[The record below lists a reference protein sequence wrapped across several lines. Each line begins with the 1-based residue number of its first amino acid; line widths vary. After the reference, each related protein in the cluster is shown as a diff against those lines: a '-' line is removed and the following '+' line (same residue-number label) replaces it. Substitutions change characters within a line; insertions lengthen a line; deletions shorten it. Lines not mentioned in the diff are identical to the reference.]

1 MENLMSM
8 QHSLPDHVAGAG
20 PRMLYC
26 PKCSQ
31 QMRIA
36 MATPGRDE
44 GETCAY
50 ECACGHQELNNMGR
64 PTIEQTMLQPVER
77 DIMLAAVPSLRA
89 FAISL
94 SGNVDRADDLVQ
106 GTLVRAIANI
116 DSFKPGTNMQAWLC
130 TILRNLFRS
139 EFRKRRREVEDV
151 DGSYLDS
158 LESPPEQHGRLEFEE
173 LSDALAKLPFLQR
186 EALLLVGASGFSY
199 NEAAAICETAV
210 GTIKSRVNRARGRL
224 VELLVVDK
232 RAGKVGPK
240 DRYRGSEYPC
250 REAGSGHQA
259 IRLNQS
265 PRI

>member
-1 MENLMSM
+1 MSM
-8 QHSLPDHVAGAG
+8 QHSLPDHVAGAD

-158 LESPPEQHGRLEFEE
+158 LDIASRAAWPLGVRGTLRRTGEVTFPSTRGPASRRRVGL
-173 LSDALAKLPFLQR
+173 LLQR
-186 EALLLVGASGFSY
+186 G
-199 NEAAAICETAV
+199 
-210 GTIKSRVNRARGRL
+210 
-224 VELLVVDK
+224 
-232 RAGKVGPK
+232 
-240 DRYRGSEYPC
+240 GSD
-250 REAGSGHQA
+250 
-259 IRLNQS
+259 L
-265 PRI
+265 